1 MPTAK
6 KEKKIGKGLEC
17 ISLENLCSWP
27 KGTWKDTQ
35 HQQSLGK
42 GKLKPSF
49 QTHFEKKKEIISN
62 VGRDV
67 T

>member
-27 KGTWKDTQ
+27 KGHLYLLIHAAIWMDE
-35 HQQSLGK
+35 SRG
-42 GKLKPSF
+42 
-49 QTHFEKKKEIISN
+49 N
-62 VGRDV
+62 CAA
-67 T
+67 